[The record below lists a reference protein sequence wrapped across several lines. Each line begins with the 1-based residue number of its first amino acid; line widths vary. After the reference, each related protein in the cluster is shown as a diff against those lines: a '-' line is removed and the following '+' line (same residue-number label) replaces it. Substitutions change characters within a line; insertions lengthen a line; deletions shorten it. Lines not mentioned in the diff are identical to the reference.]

1 MTMWQF
7 AAAVAGWKK
16 AHGQGPKGGGGNIS
30 DERLRE
36 MGIEGF

>member
-16 AHGQGPKGGGGNIS
+16 AHGQTPKGEADIS
-30 DERLRE
+30 DDRLRE

>member
-7 AAAVAGWKK
+7 AAAVAGWKRAQGK
-16 AHGQGPKGGGGNIS
+16 APKGSGDIS

>member
-7 AAAVAGWKK
+7 AAAVAGWNK
-16 AHGQGPKGGGGNIS
+16 ANGQGPKGSGDIS
-30 DERLRE
+30 DDRLRE

>member
-16 AHGQGPKGGGGNIS
+16 AHGQGPKGTGEIS
-30 DERLRE
+30 DDRLRE